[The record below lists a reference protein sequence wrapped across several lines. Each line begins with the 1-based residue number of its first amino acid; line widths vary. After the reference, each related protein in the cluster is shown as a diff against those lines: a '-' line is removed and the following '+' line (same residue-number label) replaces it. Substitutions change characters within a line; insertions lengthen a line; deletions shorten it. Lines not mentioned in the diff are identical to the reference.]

1 MKVLMY
7 VDAENVTTDQLKES
21 VAKLQEYKRSHDII
35 GKFYGDRSNIGTVFD
50 ICISYGMEFVDTSAL
65 STRKKNLADMK
76 IAADAMDDCLNIYAK
91 SVDRVFL
98 VSNDIDFLPI
108 VYKLRGKGIEVD
120 SYLCNNSNVA
130 FSIKDLTQSLYT
142 YGYFPLSDER
152 YFTVTFVDLRET
164 LPYFFSDELVERYL
178 QLRFSKFIN
187 AIKNITDI
195 TSVCKLKRISMM
207 ELSAKEVLCCLD
219 KYDTDAVAEI
229 LKMYFQKVFGTAPR
243 DSIIKTF
250 IKGVQNGSF

>member
-1 MKVLMY
+1 MY

-21 VAKLQEYKRSHDII
+21 VTKLQEYKRTHDII
-35 GKFYGDRSNIGTVFD
+35 GKFYGDRNNIGAVFD
-50 ICISYGMEFVDTSAL
+50 ICISYGMEFIDTSAL

-91 SVDRVFL
+91 TVDKVFL

-130 FSIKDLTQSLYT
+130 FSVKDLTQSLHT

-164 LPYFFSDELVERYL
+164 LPYFFSDELLERYL

-187 AIKNITDI
+187 AIKNIIDTA
-195 TSVCKLKRISMM
+195 SVCKLERISMM
-207 ELSAKEVLCCLD
+207 ELSAKEIVHCLSRH
-219 KYDTDAVAEI
+219 DTDAIAEI
-229 LKMYFQKVFGTAPR
+229 LKTYFQRVFGAAPR

-250 IKGVQNGSF
+250 VKEVQNGSF